1 MVQELPAHGWQLGT
15 EMSPPGDFLIFLDE
29 IPMPF
34 RPELKPGP
42 GDREADAELVE
53 GMRKEVAFVVYSWIG
68 ELVYHVYTVFS
79 VLL

>member
-1 MVQELPAHGWQLGT
+1 
-15 EMSPPGDFLIFLDE
+15 
-29 IPMPF
+29 MPF

-42 GDREADAELVE
+42 GDREANAELVE

-68 ELVYHVYTVFS
+68 GLVYPVFS

>member
-1 MVQELPAHGWQLGT
+1 
-15 EMSPPGDFLIFLDE
+15 
-29 IPMPF
+29 MPF